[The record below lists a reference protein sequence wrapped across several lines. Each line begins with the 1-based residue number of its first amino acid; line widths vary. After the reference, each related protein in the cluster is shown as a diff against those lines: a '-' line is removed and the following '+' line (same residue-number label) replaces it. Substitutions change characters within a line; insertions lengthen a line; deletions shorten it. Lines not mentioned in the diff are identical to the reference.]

1 MFPADWPGFLNELV
15 RWGELSIDGR
25 RAFLDGIA
33 PGLSIESAAGGTP
46 VAELRDA
53 GFLAPSGRGELLA
66 VAEGSTAL
74 HQVLKSLEKYPLF
87 ESPGL
92 PVLSAYIAEHYTQQ
106 ERSQLDESLALLPND
121 LPRIAGFVSSVE
133 WLQAALGRTPR
144 QDAGPPGIDFARA
157 GIDAARVLLAFFT
170 EQRDRIPL
178 RDLEEY
184 FPGIPRAELCAG
196 VRFGVQ
202 RCLFYLGLR
211 RVDLE
216 PLVGIWPAAARR
228 LRRLSVVLAPE
239 PVSVGQVFRHP
250 FLVEDMTSLL
260 AAARAAPIPL
270 RRGDEK
276 PFARFV
282 EEAAAMLLTLP
293 EWLEALTGLS
303 LESRIGLAL
312 QALRLTGLLSSSEGE
327 PGGAAPLTPGT
338 EADAWMRGTVEER
351 RDIVVTRLRGEE
363 GRPARLFDL
372 LEQDSVS
379 RENSQAELL
388 PLLAQAFSFVP
399 MTTFIR
405 FADFAEFQAAIGS
418 PLAAASLAGPGARA
432 ENDETVLP
440 SEEAME
446 ELWKSFLGIFLGR
459 CLLSLGGVEAGLTS
473 DGKPGFRMTDVGS
486 RLLGIPRDGLPPAVE
501 TGPQVEGPLVVQ
513 PNFEIVFLSPSP
525 GVEAELGRFCDR
537 IGREVGVLFRISRQS
552 LQKAGA
558 AGIDADQVITLLARR
573 SRSPLP
579 SNVVH
584 EIRGWMAPTR

>member
-1 MFPADWPGFLNELV
+1 MKLFPADWPDFLDELA
-15 RWGELSIDGR
+15 RWGELSIEGR
-25 RAFLDGIA
+25 RAFLDGTA
-33 PGLSIESAAGGTP
+33 PGLSIDPAAGGAS

-53 GFLAPSGRGELLA
+53 GFLEVTGRGGLLA
-66 VAEGSTAL
+66 VAEGSTTL
-74 HQVLKSLEKYPLF
+74 HQILKSLEKYPLF

-92 PVLSAYIAEHYTQQ
+92 AVLSAYVAEHYTQQ

-133 WLQAALGRTPR
+133 WLQAALGRMPR
-144 QDAGPPGIDFARA
+144 QDGARD
-157 GIDAARVLLAFFT
+157 GLDAARALLAFFT

-178 RDLEEY
+178 REVEEY
-184 FPGIPRAELCAG
+184 FPGIPREELCAG
-196 VRFGVQ
+196 VRLGVQ

-216 PLVGIWPAAARR
+216 PLVGVWPAAARR

-260 AAARAAPIPL
+260 TLARAAPITL

-282 EEAAAMLLTLP
+282 DEAGAMLLTLP
-293 EWLEALTGLS
+293 DWLEALTGLS

-312 QALRLTGLLSSSEGE
+312 QALRLTGLLSSSEGGSLA
-327 PGGAAPLTPGT
+327 PGAEVDT
-338 EADAWMRGTVEER
+338 WMRSSVEER
-351 RDIVVTRLRGEE
+351 RDLVVARLRVGE
-363 GRPARLFDL
+363 GRPTRLFGL
-372 LEQDSVS
+372 LEEDWAS
-379 RENSQAELL
+379 REDSQAELL
-388 PLLAQAFSFVP
+388 PWLDQAFSFVP
-399 MTTFIR
+399 LTTFIR
-405 FADFAEFQAAIGS
+405 FADFAEYQAAIGS
-418 PLAAASLAGPGARA
+418 PLAAASLT
-432 ENDETVLP
+432 ESSTVLP

-459 CLLSLGGVEAGLTS
+459 CLLSLGGAAAGLTS
-473 DGKPGFRMTDVGS
+473 EGKPGFHMTDIGR
-486 RLLGIPRDGLPPAVE
+486 RLLGIPRDGLPANDDFGAPSE
-501 TGPQVEGPLVVQ
+501 EPLVVQ

-525 GVEAELGRFCDR
+525 GVEAELGRFCER
-537 IGREVGVLFRISRQS
+537 IGRGVGVLFRISRQS

-558 AGIDADQVITLLARR
+558 SGIDAEHVIDVLARR
-573 SRSPLP
+573 SRSLLP

-584 EIRGWMAPTR
+584 EIRGWMARTD